1 MPEQAVR
8 TYTAVIQKLVSPLF
22 WPLTHFK
29 SFCLTKFL
37 NIFYFPVISNAWFNH
52 NMFLERTSCMWR
64 RTGSRT
70 GRYTDG
76 QSDRHIDR
84 RTYGQT
90 DRLTDGQTDRQMGKM
105 KSLCLFAS
113 LVLSIV
119 CVNHISLK
127 FSSLF
132 QLHNLPW
139 ISIIRWQ

>member
-1 MPEQAVR
+1 MHGLTIIFSWKGHPACEDGQAVGQADTQTDR
-8 TYTAVIQKLVSPLF
+8 QTDI
-22 WPLTHFK
+22 
-29 SFCLTKFL
+29 
-37 NIFYFPVISNAWFNH
+37 
-52 NMFLERTSCMWR
+52 
-64 RTGSRT
+64 
-70 GRYTDG
+70 YTDG

-132 QLHNLPW
+132 QLHNLP
-139 ISIIRWQ
+139 